1 MSLLNLPGY
10 TLPVYTLSVHNCL
23 RKISGSARGFSGF
36 GPEREPF
43 FGNLPVSS
51 VIFPENRALMLL
63 KTTASYCT
71 EVFIMDKKLPVQ
83 KFRAGTIS
91 ASIWDNMSKD
101 GSPFRSV
108 SFEKGYKNSKGE
120 WQTTNSLGVTDLPK
134 AIVVLSK
141 AYEALALKDEEA
153 LEEA

>member
-1 MSLLNLPGY
+1 MSDL
-10 TLPVYTLSVHNCL
+10 VNCC
-23 RKISGSARGFSGF
+23 RKISGSSVVFSGF
-36 GPEREPF
+36 GPKKQSF
-43 FGNLPVSS
+43 SGNLPVCPL
-51 VIFPENRALMLL
+51 VFPENHALMLL
-63 KTTASYCT
+63 KTTALVCT
-71 EVFIMDKKLPVQ
+71 EVFDMDKKLPVQ

-120 WQTTNSLGVTDLPK
+120 WQTTNNLGVTDLPK

>member
-1 MSLLNLPGY
+1 MTRLNKL
-10 TLPVYTLSVHNCL
+10 V
-23 RKISGSARGFSGF
+23 RKSFGLVRDFSGF
-36 GPEREPF
+36 GHEKPLF
-43 FGNLPVSS
+43 FGNLPVLPA
-51 VIFPENRALMLL
+51 IFPENHELMLL
-63 KTTASYCT
+63 KTFAWYCT
-71 EVFIMDKKLPVQ
+71 EVFDMDKKSPVQ

>member
-1 MSLLNLPGY
+1 MF
-10 TLPVYTLSVHNCL
+10 NCQ
-23 RKISGSARGFSGF
+23 RKFSGSTRDFFGFE
-36 GPEREPF
+36 PEKQSF
-43 FGNLPVSS
+43 FGNLPVLPS
-51 VIFPENRALMLL
+51 IFPENHALKLL
-63 KTTASYCT
+63 KTTALYCT
-71 EVFIMDKKLPVQ
+71 EVFVMDKKTPVQ